1 MSSRNTHVIPTRT
14 KLEWSVAIFA
24 VLGFAW
30 WRMFTRYDDMMFVP
44 LIATYAM
51 MLISIGW
58 LIRNSKLAL
67 LVTKWTVSISAV
79 LTVTLV
85 FIVVSPHDGAIVV
98 DRNNSEIAA
107 KVEGVTFINAFTQK
121 IEVYSPVITS
131 GKDGF
136 VVAVSSKLDP
146 VALHG
151 QYGSPDTYRNH
162 YVDII
167 NDVWNG
173 RPRTEPEILG
183 VCTFVDLLRV
193 RLASDSVDVHP
204 RFSG

>member
-1 MSSRNTHVIPTRT
+1 MS
-14 KLEWSVAIFA
+14 
-24 VLGFAW
+24 W
-30 WRMFTRYDDMMFVP
+30 WIYDNKW
-44 LIATYAM
+44 
-51 MLISIGW
+51 G
-58 LIRNSKLAL
+58 L
-67 LVTKWTVSISAV
+67 LVTKWTVSTSAV
-79 LTVTLV
+79 ITVTLV

-98 DRNNSEIAA
+98 DRNNPEIAT

-151 QYGSPDTYRNH
+151 QYGSPNAYWKY

-173 RPRTEPEILG
+173 RPRTVPEILG
-183 VCTFVDLLRV
+183 VCTFTDSLQA

-204 RFSG
+204 RFTG